1 MTIKKVIVAGHTCLD
16 VTPDLSSVPE
26 GQFQKL
32 FQPGKLVYT
41 DGFTTST
48 GGAVPNTG
56 LALHRLGT
64 PVMLVGKLG
73 DDIFSKA
80 VIEKISQE
88 SQQLTKD
95 LVIDPSSA
103 TSITLILN
111 PPGIDR
117 SFLHFEGANA
127 DFYATDLST
136 NVLTKADLFHFG
148 YPSLMRSIY
157 QEGGKELISILRKAR
172 QAGLT
177 TSLDFSLPDPTSPAG
192 KVDWPGVLERSLPLV
207 DLFVPSVEEL
217 TYMLRRKTYDALNLD
232 PDCHFLDAV
241 TPDLLC
247 DLSDQVLGYGVKAVL
262 IKLGY
267 RGVYLRTADE
277 GAWKDGGRALMGIGS
292 EWHGRQLWA
301 PAFSV
306 NVRGT
311 TGAGDAAIAGFLSS
325 LLRGE
330 APETAMIM
338 AAAVGACSVESLDAV
353 EGISPWDS
361 VLARVKKGWATQLL
375 DLKSSGWQL
384 HPEYI
389 LWQKA

>member
-1 MTIKKVIVAGHTCLD
+1 MTDKKVIVAGHTCLD
-16 VTPDLSSVPE
+16 VTPDLSSVPD
-26 GQFQKL
+26 GQFQML

-41 DGFTTST
+41 DGFATST

-56 LALHRLGT
+56 LSLHRLGT

-88 SQQLTKD
+88 SQQLVED
-95 LVIDPSSA
+95 LVIDPGSA
-103 TSITLILN
+103 TSITLILD
-111 PPGIDR
+111 PPGMDR

-127 DFYATDLST
+127 EFFASDISATT
-136 NVLTKADLFHFG
+136 LTKADLFHFG

-157 QEGGKELISILRKAR
+157 QEEGKELISILKKVR

-192 KVDWPGVLERSLPLV
+192 KVDWTGVLDRSLPLV

-217 TYMLRRKTYDALNLD
+217 TFMLRRKTYDALNQD
-232 PDCHFLDAV
+232 PDCPFLDAV
-241 TPDLLC
+241 TPDLLG
-247 DLSDQVLGYGVKAVL
+247 DLSHQVLSYGVKAVL

-267 RGVYLRTADE
+267 RGVYLRTAEE
-277 GAWKDGGRALMGIGS
+277 GAWKEGGRTLTGVGS
-292 EWHGRQLWA
+292 EWYGREFWA
-301 PAFSV
+301 PAFAV
-306 NVRGT
+306 TVRGT

-330 APETAMIM
+330 TPETALVM
-338 AAAVGACSVESLDAV
+338 AAAVGACSVEGSDAIG
-353 EGISPWDS
+353 GISPWES
-361 VLARVKKGWATQLL
+361 VLARVKQDWETRPLELA
-375 DLKSSGWQL
+375 SSGWRKL
-384 HPEYI
+384 PEI
-389 LWQKA
+389 NLWQHE